1 MLGRSFSEVIGDIR
15 ESVDEFVPGAGAG
28 LIRADAVFRTQITP
42 DLRVDLL
49 DQFDSAPPSEPGIA
63 GRFANWLIGSV
74 IKPEIQLDI
83 PAAGIRRSIAP
94 YGPPTKDYTVPLAF
108 FAGIGIVTVGA
119 SLYMFFRRR

>member
-1 MLGRSFSEVIGDIR
+1 MLGQSVSDVIEGLR
-15 ESVDEFVPGAGAG
+15 ESVDSVIPGAGTSFV
-28 LIRADAVFRTQITP
+28 RADAVFRTQITP
-42 DLRVDLL
+42 DVRVDLL
-49 DQFDSAPPSEPGIA
+49 DTLQPAPPREPGIA
-63 GRFANWLIGSV
+63 GRFANWVIGSV